1 MTKSGTSGDYFAKI
15 IYFLYVCISITENFL
30 FMTYNDYEL
39 AFSVARLTKYKA
51 ACNGDN
57 FRALTLYRHN
67 IKLCQKFYG
76 VLNVFEIILRN
87 AIDRHYRM
95 HFNDNDWIS
104 SQLKDGGMLAN
115 YPRKAEIQ
123 KTILALVRQGKY
135 THDRLVSSVTFG
147 FWTYLFTKIPFR
159 IGGQSLL
166 QIFPNKTVGLG
177 QKAIYKELIQIKDF
191 RNKIAHHEAICFNA
205 VGQKS
210 MVSAQTHYA
219 MILKY
224 VDFLGYSKD
233 HIFFGMDV
241 IPETTM
247 TKIQNL

>member
-1 MTKSGTSGDYFAKI
+1 
-15 IYFLYVCISITENFL
+15 
-30 FMTYNDYEL
+30 MTYNDYEL

-115 YPRKAEIQ
+115 YPRKTEIQ

-247 TKIQNL
+247 IKIQNL

>member
-1 MTKSGTSGDYFAKI
+1 
-15 IYFLYVCISITENFL
+15 
-30 FMTYNDYEL
+30 MTYNDYEL

>member
-15 IYFLYVCISITENFL
+15 IYFLYVCISITEFFL

-159 IGGQSLL
+159 VGGQSLL

-224 VDFLGYSKD
+224 VEFLGYSKD

>member
-159 IGGQSLL
+159 VGGQSLL

-224 VDFLGYSKD
+224 VEFLGYSKD

>member
-1 MTKSGTSGDYFAKI
+1 
-15 IYFLYVCISITENFL
+15 
-30 FMTYNDYEL
+30 MTYNDYEL

-57 FRALTLYRHN
+57 FRALTLYRYN

-247 TKIQNL
+247 IKIQNL

>member
-1 MTKSGTSGDYFAKI
+1 MPKYF
-15 IYFLYVCISITENFL
+15 YQMN
-30 FMTYNDYEL
+30 YNDYEV
-39 AFSVARLTKYKA
+39 AFSIARLTKYKT

-57 FRALTLYRHN
+57 SRALILYRHN

-87 AIDRHYRM
+87 AIDRHYRN
-95 HFNDNDWIS
+95 HFHDNDWIS
-104 SQLKDGGMLAN
+104 TQLQDGGMLAN

-123 KTILALVRQGKY
+123 KTISTLVKQGKY

-147 FWTYLFTKIPFR
+147 FWTYLFTKVPFKR
-159 IGGQSLL
+159 GGQTLL
-166 QIFPNKTVGLG
+166 QIFPNKAVGLG

-191 RNKIAHHEAICFNA
+191 RNKIAHHEAICFDA
-205 VGQKS
+205 AGQKS
-210 MVSAQTHYA
+210 MVSAQTHYSL
-219 MILKY
+219 ILKY

-233 HIFFGMDV
+233 HIFFGLDV
-241 IPETTM
+241 LPETTM